1 MLWLNTAVIRY
12 GNQES
17 FRDRDGSEGV
27 VLAGGTGSRLF
38 PLTRA
43 INKHLLPVGRYPMI
57 LHPIA
62 RLKQAGIYKILI
74 VTGRRIWAA
83 WLNCWAA
90 GGNMVW
96 NLPFGY
102 RKSGRN
108 CQALGLAE
116 DFIQHHRLIAILGD
130 NIFSEDI
137 SPFIAGYLRQET
149 GAKILLKQVEQPQRF
164 GVVELEGNR
173 ITGIEEKPLVSKSS
187 FAVTGIYMYDKHVF
201 EVIRSLKPS
210 DRGELEITDVNNHYI
225 HIGQMTYD
233 ILEGWWTDAGTFS
246 SWKDACR
253 MTWDWELP
261 L

>member
-1 MLWLNTAVIRY
+1 MEVK
-12 GNQES
+12 
-17 FRDRDGSEGV
+17 GV

-74 VTGRRIWAA
+74 VTGREDMGSMVKLLGSGREYG
-83 WLNCWAA
+83 LEFTFRVQEEA
-90 GGNMVW
+90 GGIA
-96 NLPFGY
+96 
-102 RKSGRN
+102 
-108 CQALGLAE
+108 QALGLAE

-225 HIGQMTYD
+225 HLGQMTYD

-253 MTWDWELP
+253 MTWDWQLP